1 MRIAQIAPLIESV
14 PPRRYGGTE
23 RIVSYLT
30 EELVRAGHEVTL
42 FASGDSLTAAE
53 LAPMCEM
60 GLRLSPADA
69 DPVVHHLIMLEE
81 VRRRADEFDVLHLHV
96 DLLQFSVLRE
106 HRQRCLTTLHGRLD
120 LPVAHRLYATYD
132 DFPLVSISDHQRLP
146 MPPVNWAGTVL
157 HGLPTDLLPFSPKSD
172 GYLAFLGR
180 ISPEKR
186 PDRAIE
192 MAVRAGR
199 PLKIAAKVD
208 AADKPYWESV
218 IRPMVEANPNVEFIG
233 EIDERQ
239 KADFLGRADALLFPI
254 DWPEPFGLVMIE
266 AMACGTPVIAFPCGS
281 VPEVLQ
287 DGLTGYFVTSV
298 EEGAARIGDI
308 GRLDRAVIRRIF
320 ERRFSAERMARDYVA
335 IYQRLVGAAPV
346 RMRRPERGLFK
357 AANGSRNAPL

>member
-30 EELVRAGHEVTL
+30 EELVRAGHDVTL
-42 FASGDSLTAAE
+42 FASGDSLTAAD

-60 GLRLSPADA
+60 GLRLSPVAV
-69 DPVVHHLIMLEE
+69 DPVLHHLIMLEE
-81 VRRRADEFDVLHLHV
+81 VRRRADEFDVIHLHV

-106 HRQRCLTTLHGRLD
+106 HRGRCLTTLHGRLD
-120 LPVAHRLYATYD
+120 LPAAHRLYATYD

-157 HGLPTDLLPFSPKSD
+157 HGLPADLLPFSPHPA

-186 PDRAIE
+186 PDRAIA
-192 MAVRAGR
+192 MAAKAGR
-199 PLKIAAKVD
+199 RLKIAAKVD
-208 AADKPYWESV
+208 AADEPYWQGV
-218 IRPMVEANPNVEFIG
+218 IKPLVEASPNVEFIG

-239 KADFLGRADALLFPI
+239 KAAFLGGADALLFPI

-266 AMACGTPVIAFPCGS
+266 AMSCGTPVIAFPCGS

-287 DGLTGYFVTSV
+287 DGVTGYLVTSV
-298 EEGAARIGDI
+298 EEGAARVADI
-308 GRLDRAVIRRIF
+308 ARLDRARIRRIF

-335 IYQRLVGAAPV
+335 LYERIAASDAARVPRRRQRALI
-346 RMRRPERGLFK
+346 
-357 AANGSRNAPL
+357 GSSNVAL